1 MGVSINYIYC
11 ALQFRYLAARIL
23 QPEMVLFQIRPFPGW
38 EITLEDFGKL
48 PQTDKDQLL
57 AKYEALS
64 EEDKALLELKQAD
77 RTKMEGSEFSV
88 PGDLVFMVRETL
100 VPTVQTFTR
109 RGRDVEE
116 LTSWF
121 ARTNRFQLLAR
132 LKQYYLVESVSRAID
147 YRLNF
152 IK

>member
-23 QPEMVLFQIRPFPGW
+23 QPEMVFFQIRPFPGW

-64 EEDKALLELKQAD
+64 EEDKALLELKQAN

-88 PGDLVFMVRETL
+88 PGDLVRQESQVQLWDCQTIHDVVVVCVRL
-100 VPTVQTFTR
+100 R
-109 RGRDVEE
+109 
-116 LTSWF
+116 
-121 ARTNRFQLLAR
+121 
-132 LKQYYLVESVSRAID
+132 
-147 YRLNF
+147 
-152 IK
+152 

>member
-1 MGVSINYIYC
+1 MF
-11 ALQFRYLAARIL
+11 LFRYLAARIL
-23 QPEMVLFQIRPFPGW
+23 QPEMVMFQIRPFAGW
-38 EITLEDFGKL
+38 EITLEDFEKRSAEDKEKMCAEYNSL
-48 PQTDKDQLL
+48 P
-57 AKYEALS
+57 
-64 EEDKALLELKQAD
+64 EDEKALLELKQAD
-77 RTKMEGSEFSV
+77 RSLMEGSEGAK

-100 VPTVQTFTR
+100 HPTVQTITR
-109 RGRDVEE
+109 SGQEE
-116 LTSWF
+116 DKTITSWF